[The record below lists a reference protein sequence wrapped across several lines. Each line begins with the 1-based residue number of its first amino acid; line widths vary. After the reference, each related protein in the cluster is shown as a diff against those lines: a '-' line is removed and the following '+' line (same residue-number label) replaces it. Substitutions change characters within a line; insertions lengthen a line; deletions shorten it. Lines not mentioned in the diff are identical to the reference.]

1 MPRGLSDYDSARI
14 QGRLWTPDALRPA
27 AWWDTSDLSTMAFD
41 AVGCTTLRDKSYQSI
56 DLSVWDLGTG
66 KPTLAIHGAS
76 GKNCLQFTNQRM
88 RNQTKSVT
96 SGTYTGNLNA
106 FWAFADNG
114 NDGIIFH
121 ERGSWGILP
130 ADLTGSG
137 GGYVITDTTGVSRSQ
152 ISLASYQKITAAAG
166 SVNSLLHVPSSVPRL
181 WINGSEQTGITV
193 SEANITG
200 SNTVNIC
207 SQSNGNFPAY
217 GQLCEIFFTT
227 TDFNNYDR
235 WRAEGY
241 LAWKWNYPLAADHPF
256 ANRPP
261 LIGD

>member
-1 MPRGLSDYDSARI
+1 MPRMPNIYLEAQY
-14 QGRLWTPDALRPA
+14 QGRLWTPAVLRPA

-41 AVGCTTLRDKSYQSI
+41 ATGCTTLRDKSYQSI
-56 DLSVWDLGTG
+56 DLSAWDLGTG
-66 KPTLAIHGAS
+66 KPTLATHKTS
-76 GKNCLQFTNQRM
+76 GNWCLQLTNQRM

-96 SGTYTGNLNA
+96 SGTYTGNLSA
-106 FWAFADNG
+106 FWVFVDNG

-121 ERGSWGILP
+121 ERASWGIMP

-152 ISLASYQKITAAAG
+152 ISLSSYQKITSASG
-166 SVNSLLHVPSSVPRL
+166 SVNSLLHIPSVVPRL

-193 SEANITG
+193 SEANISG
-200 SNTVNIC
+200 SNIVNIC

-217 GQLCEIFFTT
+217 GQLCEIFISTEN
-227 TDFNNYDR
+227 FNDYDR
-235 WRAEGY
+235 CRAEGY
-241 LAWKWNYPLAADHPF
+241 LAWKWKYSLAADHPF
-256 ANRPP
+256 ASRPP